1 MILFLSR
8 AEQNLKLEE
17 VSRMSSRHCA
27 RLPGEAYLHSFEVHK
42 LGFKLYSSCWAAI
55 NLPYLLISQP
65 SPRLIVCILPPQ
77 VKLGTASFGD
87 K

>member
-42 LGFKLYSSCWAAI
+42 TVGLAT
-55 NLPYLLISQP
+55 NLLSLLNLFFL
-65 SPRLIVCILPPQ
+65 RR
-77 VKLGTASFGD
+77 
-87 K
+87 